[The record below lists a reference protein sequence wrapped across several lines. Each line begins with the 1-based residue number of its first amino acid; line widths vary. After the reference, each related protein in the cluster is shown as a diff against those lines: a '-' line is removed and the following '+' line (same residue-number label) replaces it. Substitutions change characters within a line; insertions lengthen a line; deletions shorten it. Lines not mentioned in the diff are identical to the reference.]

1 MSVIGQQVWTLPEG
15 VSLLWRSWDDEVIVY
30 NVASQQTHLLDA
42 FSAATLREIE
52 AAPKSAEELSAR
64 LGKALDTDRGELS
77 VRLAETCAKFLEMG
91 LAESVRQ

>member
-42 FSAATLREIE
+42 FSAATLQEIE
-52 AAPKSAEELSAR
+52 ADPVTVEELGAR
-64 LGKALDTDRGELS
+64 LAETLDTDRGELL
-77 VRLAETCAKFLEMG
+77 VRLAEICAKFLEMG
-91 LAESVRQ
+91 LAEPVRQ